1 MDKDD
6 AFLLLKLNELQQ
18 TDRIFEGWE
27 FSLHGFKAENYEDFI
42 KKYPPDGKGFQ
53 SFYSVG
59 HFLEMSGV
67 LIKYN
72 LLSEDLFFDTFY
84 FEPIWKNFEP
94 VIMSL
99 RKKLKEESLL
109 ENFQFLYNRY
119 MVWKSKRVAGN
130 LNNE

>member
-18 TDRIFEGWE
+18 TDRIFDGWE
-27 FSLHGFKAENYEDFI
+27 FSLHEFKADNYEEFV
-42 KKYPPDGKGFQ
+42 KKYPPDGNGFK

-59 HFLEMSGV
+59 HFLELSGV
-67 LIKYN
+67 LVKNN

-94 VIMSL
+94 VIKSL
-99 RKKLKEESLL
+99 RKEYNEESLL

-119 MVWKSKRVAGN
+119 IKWKSKRAAEKEK
-130 LNNE
+130 NE